1 MKVNKVLAL
10 FFALIALS
18 SCASKSGESASTAG
32 FDLGLTGIFLVIL
45 GVFCN
50 NAVRRIVTNDNEVDE
65 NDNGM
70 QIGFFISMI
79 CGAIAQYITVCQG
92 CGTWTVVGWAAGTG
106 IVVFLI
112 CSIVIGFVESS
123 FKEKKEAYLESVN
136 NTLSRLDE
144 RGVGSE
150 TPVSAEGL
158 ADSYD
163 YLANPIRKMSRIIG
177 FVAFICIIAGGICMY
192 KAWAS

>member
-10 FFALIALS
+10 LFALIAFS

-32 FDLGLTGIFLVIL
+32 FDLGITGIFLVIL

-65 NDNGM
+65 NENGI
-70 QIGFFISMI
+70 QIDLFISMI

-106 IVVFLI
+106 VVVFLV
-112 CSIVIGFVESS
+112 CSMLIASVENK
-123 FKEKKEAYLESVN
+123 FKAKKQAYLESVN

-144 RGVGSE
+144 RGVGSG
-150 TPVSAEGL
+150 TPISAERL

-163 YLANPIRKMSRIIG
+163 YLENPVRKISRIIG

-192 KAWAS
+192 KAWAR